1 MLEIVEIKVSA
12 PYRRQGQ
19 LALPF
24 ILVLIRIT
32 SCNGVCMDNIQK
44 TTVQEGGG
52 KREGYLFCLQVL
64 E

>member
-12 PYRRQGQ
+12 PYGRQGQ

-32 SCNGVCMDNIQK
+32 GCNGVCMDNI
-44 TTVQEGGG
+44 
-52 KREGYLFCLQVL
+52 
-64 E
+64 